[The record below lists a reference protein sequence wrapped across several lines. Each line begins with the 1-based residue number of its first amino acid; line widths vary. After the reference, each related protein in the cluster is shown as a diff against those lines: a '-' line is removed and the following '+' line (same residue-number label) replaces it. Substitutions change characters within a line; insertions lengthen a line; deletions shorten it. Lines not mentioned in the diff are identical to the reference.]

1 MDTPLDG
8 SWRWRSLPKLSAS
21 SLTNISLNILLG
33 SVFWGFVSMALA
45 AEPLVGEPL
54 SPLPSLES
62 LQLDP
67 KKIKLGERLFHD
79 TRFSRDKST
88 ACASCH
94 SLSKGGADGRKN
106 SVGVRQ
112 QVGVI
117 NAPSVFN
124 SGLNFRQF
132 WDGRSESLE
141 DQADRV
147 IHDTRELDMNWADLL
162 AILSTDAELVAEFK
176 AAYPE
181 HGLHATSIQNALASY
196 QRSLLTPSRFDRYLL
211 GDPKAL
217 DADELKGYQLFKDY
231 GCVACHQGV
240 NIGGNMFQKFGVMDD
255 YFAKRGSISSADLGR
270 FNVTQQEADKY
281 VFKVP
286 SLRNVALTAPY
297 FHDGMTDTL
306 EGAVDVMFRHQL
318 GRTASAMDKQL
329 IVKLLNSLSGETV
342 GAKP

>member
-1 MDTPLDG
+1 MFTPLG
-8 SWRWRSLPKLSAS
+8 CGWGWRRLPIFP
-21 SLTNISLNILLG
+21 ISLFLGAMFLG
-33 SVFWGFVSMALA
+33 SVSVVVA
-45 AEPLVGEPL
+45 AEPLVGEPIT
-54 SPLPSLES
+54 PLPSLES

-67 KKIKLGERLFHD
+67 KKIKLGESLFQD
-79 TRFSRDKST
+79 TRFSRDQST
-88 ACASCH
+88 ACVSCH
-94 SLSKGGADGRKN
+94 SLSQGGADGRKN

-112 QVGVI
+112 QIGVI
-117 NAPSVFN
+117 NAPSIFN

-141 DQADRV
+141 DQV
-147 IHDTRELDMNWADLL
+147 EKVVHDARELDMNWADLL
-162 AILSTDAELVAEFK
+162 AVLSADAALVAEFK
-176 AAYPE
+176 AAYPQE
-181 HGLHATSIQNALASY
+181 GLQATSIQNALASY

-217 DADELKGYQLFKDY
+217 EADELKGYQLFKDY

-255 YFAKRGSISSADLGR
+255 YFAKRGALSSADLGR

-306 EGAVDVMFRHQL
+306 ETAVDVMFRHQL
-318 GRTASAMDKQL
+318 GRTASTEDKRL
-329 IVKLLNSLSGETV
+329 IVKFLNSLSGETT

>member
-1 MDTPLDG
+1 MFTPLDCG
-8 SWRWRSLPKLSAS
+8 WGRQRLPIFSAH
-21 SLTNISLNILLG
+21 LLLG
-33 SVFWGFVSMALA
+33 SMFFAASVSVA
-45 AEPLVGEPL
+45 AEPLVGEPI

-67 KKIKLGERLFHD
+67 KKIKLGERLFQD
-79 TRFSRDKST
+79 TRFSKDNST
-88 ACASCH
+88 ACISCH

-106 SVGVRQ
+106 SIGVRQ

-117 NAPSVFN
+117 NAPSIFN

-132 WDGRSESLE
+132 WDGRSDSLE
-141 DQADRV
+141 DQVDKV
-147 IHDTRELDMNWADLL
+147 VHDARELDMNWGDLL
-162 AILSTDAELVAEFK
+162 TILSTDAALVAEFK
-176 AAYPE
+176 AVYPQE
-181 HGLHATSIQNALASY
+181 GLQATSIQNALASY

-211 GDPKAL
+211 GDAKAL
-217 DADELKGYQLFKDY
+217 EEDELKGYQLFKDY

-255 YFAKRGSISSADLGR
+255 YFAKRGGVSTADLGR
-270 FNVTQQEADKY
+270 FNVTQQEADKH

-306 EGAVDVMFRHQL
+306 DAAVDVMFRHQL
-318 GRTASAMDKQL
+318 GRTASATDKRL
-329 IVKLLNSLSGETV
+329 IVKFLTSLSGETTEV
-342 GAKP
+342 KP

>member
-1 MDTPLDG
+1 MFTPLDCG
-8 SWRWRSLPKLSAS
+8 WGWQRLPIRSAHL
-21 SLTNISLNILLG
+21 LLG
-33 SVFWGFVSMALA
+33 SMLLVASVSVV
-45 AEPLVGEPL
+45 AEPLVGEPI

-67 KKIKLGERLFHD
+67 KKIKLGERLFQD
-79 TRFSRDKST
+79 TRFSKDNST
-88 ACASCH
+88 ACVSCH

-112 QVGVI
+112 QLGVI
-117 NAPSVFN
+117 NAPSIFN

-132 WDGRSESLE
+132 WDGRSDSLE
-141 DQADRV
+141 DQVDKV
-147 IHDTRELDMNWADLL
+147 VHDARELDMNWGDLL
-162 AILSTDAELVAEFK
+162 AILSTDAALVAEFK

-181 HGLHATSIQNALASY
+181 EGLQATSIQNALASY

-211 GDPKAL
+211 GDAKAL
-217 DADELKGYQLFKDY
+217 DEDELKGYQLFKDY

-255 YFAKRGSISSADLGR
+255 YFAKRGGVSTADLGR
-270 FNVTQQEADKY
+270 FNVTQQEADKH

-306 EGAVDVMFRHQL
+306 DAAVDVMFRHQL
-318 GRTASAMDKQL
+318 GRTASATDKRL
-329 IVKLLNSLSGETV
+329 IVKFLTSLSGETTEV
-342 GAKP
+342 KP